1 MEAMYPAVA
10 DPCSRSPTYQMCT
23 WVCLCVWGG
32 GGELGEDP
40 TWSVWL
46 CLLSTQHSVSLGP

>member
-23 WVCLCVWGG
+23 WVCLCVCGG
-32 GGELGEDP
+32 GGNWVRTPLG
-40 TWSVWL
+40 L
-46 CLLSTQHSVSLGP
+46 YGYAC

>member
-23 WVCLCVWGG
+23 WVCLCVCVWGG
-32 GGELGEDP
+32 NWVRTPLG
-40 TWSVWL
+40 L
-46 CLLSTQHSVSLGP
+46 YGYAC